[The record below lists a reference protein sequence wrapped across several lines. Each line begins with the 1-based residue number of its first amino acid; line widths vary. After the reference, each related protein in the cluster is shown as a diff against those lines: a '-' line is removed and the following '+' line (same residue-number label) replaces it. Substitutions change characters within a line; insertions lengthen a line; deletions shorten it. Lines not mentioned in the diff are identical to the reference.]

1 MKLVILAGGFGT
13 RISEESVLK
22 PKPLIEIGAKPIIWH
37 IMKYYS
43 CFGIKEFIICCGYK
57 GHMLKEY
64 FINFS
69 KNNSDI
75 EINTKN
81 NELKFIN
88 KKFEDWKITLVD
100 TGENTMTGG
109 RILKVKKYLKNEKVF
124 CLTYGDGLSNINVS
138 KLIKFHKKNKRIATL
153 TAVKQP
159 GRFGHVDLEGSMVSS
174 FREKIKKDNN
184 WINGGFFVLN
194 KEIFNYIKNSK
205 TIFEKY
211 SLQKVSKKKQLCAYK
226 HDGFWYAM
234 DSIREKNFLEDLWKC
249 NKAPWKKWK

>member
-1 MKLVILAGGFGT
+1 
-13 RISEESVLK
+13 
-22 PKPLIEIGAKPIIWH
+22 
-37 IMKYYS
+37 
-43 CFGIKEFIICCGYK
+43 
-57 GHMLKEY
+57 
-64 FINFS
+64 
-69 KNNSDI
+69 
-75 EINTKN
+75 
-81 NELKFIN
+81 
-88 KKFEDWKITLVD
+88 
-100 TGENTMTGG
+100 MTGG

-159 GRFGHVDLEGSMVSS
+159 GRFCHVDLEGSMVSS